1 MLRASFVLSVFLLS
15 AVSVAA
21 QPAEPRMSVA
31 VEADVLAYGLQGY
44 SGILNVSFA
53 NGFQVAFGVGR
64 YDVPGFLL
72 EGDDNNAR
80 ADWTATV
87 TSLQVLRATYR
98 FRGPMKSGPA
108 LGAVVLNQS
117 WRLRS
122 EPLGGETRFRPISA
136 GVTGHYYVHMGPHF
150 YLYPTA
156 AYTFTHVVS
165 GTAAIAGVPY
175 TVQRRGPIASLH
187 AGWEWG
193 R

>member
-1 MLRASFVLSVFLLS
+1 MT
-15 AVSVAA
+15 
-21 QPAEPRMSVA
+21 VA

-44 SGILNVSFA
+44 SGILNVAFA

-87 TSLQVLRATYR
+87 MSLQVLRATYR
-98 FRGPMKSGPA
+98 FRGPMNSGPA

-136 GVTGHYYVHMGPHF
+136 ASSRGLRYWRSCPARSATRFSSAMTPHMCW
-150 YLYPTA
+150 TNSSA
-156 AYTFTHVVS
+156 ACS
-165 GTAAIAGVPY
+165 
-175 TVQRRGPIASLH
+175 
-187 AGWEWG
+187 
-193 R
+193 